1 MLCSENKPLAGLRER
16 ETLRK
21 CVLLSD
27 CPARQ
32 KNRFGTHHYT
42 CIFVGV
48 VGVREIDLIFI
59 FNREVYILV
68 AGPFMHTPPSP

>member
-1 MLCSENKPLAGLRER
+1 MLCSENKPLVGLREK

-59 FNREVYILV
+59 STAKYTF
-68 AGPFMHTPPSP
+68 